1 MDSPPRPALCAR
13 QESPLQVSPPPPAV
27 PRARLEP
34 RAARRSPGTP
44 ARRCMLFLD
53 GDSLDPLGEGGEEGK
68 REEGREERGERRG
81 ALGQGNWWRGRKGE
95 KEKSERFMLRI
106 PLPLF

>member
-1 MDSPPRPALCAR
+1 MDVAR
-13 QESPLQVSPPPPAV
+13 DVCVCVCE
-27 PRARLEP
+27 R
-34 RAARRSPGTP
+34 G
-44 ARRCMLFLD
+44 
-53 GDSLDPLGEGGEEGK
+53 GGEGGEEGK